1 MSEMSEQKIEI
12 TTIEKTDAYEVIHL
26 AQEAGRILLQNG
38 AEIFRVEETIDRICR
53 HFEIETIDT
62 FVLSNGIFITAE
74 ENGKVIYAKVKHIP
88 LSGAHLGIVTEVNDL
103 SRDIT
108 AGRIGIKEAYVRLKE
123 IEKLPP
129 TRNVYQ
135 ILSAY
140 MGSAAFSYLMQH
152 NVWDCF
158 FSFLIGSFLYVF
170 VIGAKKYK
178 ISRIIINIVGGGIIT
193 VLAII
198 VVNLKLPFTVGLHS
212 MIIGSILPLVPG
224 VGFTNAIRDIADS
237 DFLSGTVRMI
247 DALLVFVYIAIGVG
261 MVLSIYQQMLGGM
274 LS

>member
-1 MSEMSEQKIEI
+1 MSEKQRTEL

-38 AEIFRVEETIDRICR
+38 AEIFRVEETIDRICNY
-53 HFEIETIDT
+53 FGIETVET

-74 ENGKVIYAKVKHIP
+74 ENEKVIYAKVKHIP
-88 LSGAHLGIVTEVNDL
+88 LSGAHLGIVAEVNDL
-103 SRDIT
+103 SREIT
-108 AGRIGIKEAYVRLKE
+108 AGRVSVKEASAKLKE

-129 TRNVYQ
+129 TKNLYQ
-135 ILSAY
+135 ILCAG

-152 NVWDCF
+152 NVWDCI
-158 FSFLIGSFLYVF
+158 FSFLIGSLLYVF
-170 VIGAKKYK
+170 VIAAKKYK
-178 ISRIIINIVGGGIIT
+178 VSRIIINIVGGAIIT
-193 VLAII
+193 LLAIFI
-198 VVNLKLPFTVGLHS
+198 VNLNLPIQVGLHS

-261 MVLSIYQQMLGGM
+261 MVLSMYKEMLGG
-274 LS
+274 LVL